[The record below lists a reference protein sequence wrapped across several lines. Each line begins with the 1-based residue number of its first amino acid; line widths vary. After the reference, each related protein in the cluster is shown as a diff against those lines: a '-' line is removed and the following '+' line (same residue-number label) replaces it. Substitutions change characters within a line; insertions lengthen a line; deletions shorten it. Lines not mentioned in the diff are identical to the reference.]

1 MVFPGGSMV
10 KNPTANAGDVDSI
23 PESQEKEMTTHSG
36 ILAWEIPW
44 TEGAWRTTVR
54 GVTKSRTQLTVS
66 NNNITVTT
74 ILSLWPF
81 NPP

>member
-1 MVFPGGSMV
+1 MV

-44 TEGAWRTTVR
+44 TEGAWWATVH
-54 GVTKSRTQLTVS
+54 GVAKSWT
-66 NNNITVTT
+66 
-74 ILSLWPF
+74 
-81 NPP
+81 

>member
-1 MVFPGGSMV
+1 MVFPGGSVV
-10 KNPTANAGDVDSI
+10 KNPTANAGHVGSI
-23 PESQEKEMTTHSG
+23 PESQEKEMTIHSG

-54 GVTKSRTQLTVS
+54 GVTKGWTQLTVS